1 MKKASKILL
10 IVAFIIGLIAAI
22 GCLIGGV
29 VVAVLAFVSPELF
42 STSDIAIMIKQ
53 AFAEMEIDVD
63 EETLA
68 LIIKAAIALV
78 YLIFCIIGFI
88 VLLIVAIVAKKGTK
102 AKRQGILI
110 ANIIFGLLGS
120 SIFSIVGGVLG
131 IIALKQEANRAA
143 QPAPQ
148 PQPVPAPAPVIEPEP
163 EPEPEPA
170 SEDEM
175 EPEPAP
181 APVEEKPVRTDWYCP
196 NCGAHNNSK
205 FCQSCGTKKPE

>member
-10 IVAFIIGLIAAI
+10 TVAFIIGLIAAI

-110 ANIIFGLLGS
+110 ANIIFGFLGS

-175 EPEPAP
+175 EPEPTP

>member
-10 IVAFIIGLIAAI
+10 TVAFIIGLIAAI

-29 VVAVLAFVSPELF
+29 VVAILVFVSPDMF
-42 STSDIAIMIKQ
+42 STSEVAIAIEQ
-53 AFAEMEIDVD
+53 TFAEMEIDVD

-68 LIIKAAIALV
+68 LIIKAVIALV
-78 YLIFCIIGFI
+78 YMIFCVIGFI
-88 VLLIVAIVAKKGTK
+88 VLLVVAIIAKKGTN

-110 ANIIFGLLGS
+110 ANIVIGFIGS

-131 IIALKQEANRAA
+131 IIALKREASIAA
-143 QPAPQ
+143 RPAPQ
-148 PQPVPAPAPVIEPEP
+148 PKPAPAPVIEQKPEL

-170 SEDEM
+170 SEDEV

-205 FCQSCGTKKPE
+205 FCQSCGTKRPE